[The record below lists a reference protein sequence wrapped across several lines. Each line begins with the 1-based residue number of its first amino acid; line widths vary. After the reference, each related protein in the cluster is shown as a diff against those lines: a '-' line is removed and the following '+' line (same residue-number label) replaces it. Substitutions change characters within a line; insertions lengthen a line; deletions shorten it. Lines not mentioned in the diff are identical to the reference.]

1 MSARLER
8 YNVRRSR
15 RNPDAAVADAEWVNA
30 RKGTLCDPFLASEA
44 IAMLDS
50 SYRGIGG
57 NATFRSASDLCDDE
71 YDAVELLLSGD
82 RLRAVRIS
90 KTTPFGVKCV
100 AIATDGSDL
109 ARASMKQ
116 KTMDWY
122 RQPGQY
128 GEVSGAIA
136 ALALKAKSPVVTDHA
151 TVERVL
157 GKRVQW
163 HGAHPDGEF
172 PGTFGWYTRSIGGHP
187 HVKILVGTPRVSRD
201 NGRRSAPNGTAWSL
215 DVRVVGARQTEPQPI
230 LGVRGETAAK
240 RMASTILR
248 EVYRDGGREFREAYL
263 SRVRP
268 DGFVIVQWRRVNGRW
283 ILNL

>member
-1 MSARLER
+1 MIARTER
-8 YNVRRSR
+8 YDVRFSR
-15 RNPDAAVADAEWVNA
+15 RNPDAAVAGGEWVHA
-30 RKGTLCDPFLASEA
+30 SKGTLCDPFIAREA

-50 SYRGIGG
+50 SYRAIGG
-57 NATFRSASDLCDDE
+57 NATFRTASDLCDDE

-90 KTTPFGVKCV
+90 KTTPFGVKGV
-100 AIATDGSDL
+100 AIATDGSDV
-109 ARASMKQ
+109 ARSSMKQ
-116 KTMDWY
+116 KTMNWY

-128 GEVSGAIA
+128 GEVSGAVA
-136 ALALKAKSPVVTDHA
+136 ALALKANSPVVTDPE

-157 GKRVQW
+157 GKRVLW

-172 PGTFGWYTRSIGGHP
+172 PGTFGWYTRTIGGHP
-187 HVKILVGTPRVSRD
+187 HVKILVGNPRVSRN
-201 NGRRSAPNGTAWSL
+201 NGRRSAPNGTEWTL
-215 DVRVVGARQTEPQPI
+215 DVRVVGARQQESQPM

-248 EVYRDGGREFREAYL
+248 EVYRDSGREVREAYL

-268 DGFVIVQWRRVNGRW
+268 NGFVIVQWRRVNGRW
-283 ILNL
+283 LLNL